1 MTDLIIQQIDFL
13 HTSAKIFLFSGLKL
27 IHSRAE
33 AFVYHHPKI
42 DGLKVPQIVS
52 CRADGAVGFHK
63 STTYSAPGVTSLALG
78 WALWAVQNARV
89 DFLSSESSW
98 RVLSSSESLEW
109 WSKSSE
115 FGSFLRRVTKVIET
129 EDSLSSN
136 YSAGQR
142 TSSKFPV
149 LHFAEEYVK

>member
-63 STTYSAPGVTSLALG
+63 STTYSAPGVTPLALCG
-78 WALWAVQNARV
+78 LFRMPGLASYLLNLVGEFCHHQN
-89 DFLSSESSW
+89 
-98 RVLSSSESLEW
+98 
-109 WSKSSE
+109 
-115 FGSFLRRVTKVIET
+115 
-129 EDSLSSN
+129 
-136 YSAGQR
+136 
-142 TSSKFPV
+142 
-149 LHFAEEYVK
+149 H